1 MRFEQIERT
10 LRESIDYMVRYQWKE
25 TRNIVNK
32 AVAKVTRPL
41 QLKDLFFVNV
51 GGTEHEIYRPK
62 MTELEKEAL
71 RLTDL
76 NRAESMEGK
85 KLDSVAGSRLE
96 KQLTEENKSIQSI
109 KSSFKTPN
117 VIITDYKF

>member
-1 MRFEQIERT
+1 M
-10 LRESIDYMVRYQWKE
+10 
-25 TRNIVNK
+25 
-32 AVAKVTRPL
+32 
-41 QLKDLFFVNV
+41 
-51 GGTEHEIYRPK
+51 
-62 MTELEKEAL
+62 
-71 RLTDL
+71 

-117 VIITDYKF
+117 VILTDYKF